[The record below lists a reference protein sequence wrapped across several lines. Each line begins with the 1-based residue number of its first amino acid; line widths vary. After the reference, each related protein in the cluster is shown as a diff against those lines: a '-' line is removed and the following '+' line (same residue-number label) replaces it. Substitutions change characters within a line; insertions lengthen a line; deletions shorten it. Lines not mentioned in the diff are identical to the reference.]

1 MANKYIS
8 WDTGNDST
16 GDGSLGTPWK
26 TFTKAL
32 GATGIGDGDVLY
44 AAPGIYRETVSV
56 AMTSPTG
63 ETKVLGDPWNAQGFS
78 GVSPGP
84 VILTPFTTDDE
95 SASANVSTLT
105 LSQKDYLTFEN
116 LYICIGQY
124 ATSTYAL
131 YVSQSENVTF
141 RSCIIFGTAQSSLS
155 GAYALYLTPAADTPA
170 NLTIDSCLF
179 YGGYLRIAFPGATA
193 ADIDHNITIRNTV
206 VDGANAYGLNV
217 TSSTGTFKDG
227 GIDIIGCYICGY
239 YAVFANDNDLSTTY
253 PITITDSIIRT
264 ASTALYAS
272 TSGIIVEDYNLILSF
287 SARNNVSAGSNS
299 EAIGTTV
306 GRAHYAGAMM
316 REMWGIY
323 PHFGYHS
330 PLPFSGTMNFAAT
343 TGLSV
348 DMLNRPKPSGGGPI
362 YSTASGCIG
371 ALECHEYGVQDT
383 STKDAGDASI
393 KLTGP
398 GDHELVIPVAAEST
412 TISIKA
418 RYASAS
424 YGGTNY
430 PQAILIDRES
440 FANITS
446 DTETK
451 TATVSASDA
460 WETLTF
466 TAFTPS
472 RKGVVRLR
480 LVNRSSAGAGV
491 CWFDTVTVT

>member
-56 AMTSPTG
+56 AMTSPTA

-95 SASANVSTLT
+95 SVCASGSVVTIVS
-105 LSQKDYLTFEN
+105 KNYLTFEN
-116 LYICIGQY
+116 LYVYVGFYNVGSNGFDIT
-124 ATSTYAL
+124 TSHDI
-131 YVSQSENVTF
+131 TF
-141 RSCIIFGTAQSSLS
+141 RSCIFTGVASSTGGVLEAIEFLTSPDIASNLLIEKCLFARTNIDIRIDDSASADYDAQITLRNCIFNGVYMAVYITGNS
-155 GAYALYLTPAADTPA
+155 G
-170 NLTIDSCLF
+170 SF
-179 YGGYLRIAFPGATA
+179 YGGG
-193 ADIDHNITIRNTV
+193 
-206 VDGANAYGLNV
+206 VDAVGCL
-217 TSSTGTFKDG
+217 
-227 GIDIIGCYICGY
+227 IIGYYGFYIGN
-239 YAVFANDNDLSTTY
+239 ANLSTTY
-253 PITITDSIIRT
+253 PCTVTDCVVDGNSAI
-264 ASTALYAS
+264 YAAAANIC
-272 TSGIIVEDYNLILSF
+272 TEDYNLLLGNTP
-287 SARNNVSAGSNS
+287 RTNVSAGSNS
-299 EAIGTTV
+299 EVCNTSDARSYV
-306 GRAHYAGAMM
+306 PALMM

-323 PHFGYHS
+323 PNLGYYS
-330 PLPFSGTMNFAAT
+330 PLPHSGTMNFAAT

-371 ALECHEYGVQDT
+371 ALECHEYGVRDT